1 MNAMHRLRTFVR
13 RRDGNVA
20 MIVAGGMA
28 MLTGTAVIG
37 IDTASM
43 FLEKRRLQGVAD
55 AAALAAAQDPAN
67 ATQRAQVAVA
77 LSPDNGTR
85 MVNLTPGHFERD
97 QSVTVDA
104 RFVAGAASANAAQ
117 VTVESQLRPF
127 FAQIFGTQQVAIA
140 AQATAARIDLA
151 AFSIGTRLASAQG
164 GMPGALLSQLAGS
177 DLSLSVMDYNALA
190 SGQVDLL
197 KTIELLR
204 TGPGVRAATFGEV
217 LTSDIPLPQLA
228 IAMAGATTSGTA
240 AATLRTLSTRLP
252 SRTIRLASILDLG
265 PLADR
270 TSADPQRPIR
280 ADAYTILREAVQIG
294 TGNRQIQSD
303 IDLGIAGIGRTR
315 LWLQIGERPANSP
328 WLSIGQAGRAVVRS
342 AQTRLWIDI
351 ALLNAPLSLGSVR
364 VPVYV
369 ELAEAE
375 ARLAS
380 IACVGGPGNS
390 AVSLDVTPSLG
401 RAAIADLDPMLLGN
415 FQQAM
420 ALRPARMVTLPLA
433 TLTGFADIK
442 LGGMQAQRV
451 TFSRAEIDGDVVKSV
466 ATNDIA
472 AGIASSLLRNV
483 DIRANV
489 LGIGLSGGLLTTT
502 LGNTLTVAAPAL
514 DLVVG
519 QVGALAGVHLGQ
531 ADVRVD
537 GVRCGA
543 PMLVR

>member
-1 MNAMHRLRTFVR
+1 
-13 RRDGNVA
+13 

-55 AAALAAAQDPAN
+55 AAALAAAGDPAN
-67 ATQRAQVAVA
+67 ATTRAQAAIA
-77 LSPDNGTR
+77 LAPDNGTR
-85 MVNLTPGHFERD
+85 LVTLTPGRFDRD
-97 QSVTVDA
+97 QSVGVDA
-104 RFVAGAASANAAQ
+104 RFVAGAASGNAAQ

-127 FAQIFGTQQVAIA
+127 FAQMFGTQQVTIA
-140 AQATAARIDLA
+140 AKATAARIDLA
-151 AFSIGTRLASAQG
+151 AFSIGTRLASVQG
-164 GMPGALLSQLAGS
+164 GLPGALLSQLAGS
-177 DLSLSVMDYNALA
+177 DLSLSVMDYHALV

-197 KTIELLR
+197 KTVELLR
-204 TGPGVRAATFGEV
+204 TAAGVRAATFGEV
-217 LTSDIPLPQLA
+217 LTSDITLPQLVA
-228 IAMAGATTSGTA
+228 AMAGATSNGST
-240 AATLRTLSTRLP
+240 AATLRTLSTKLPGRSVRLE
-252 SRTIRLASILDLG
+252 SIVDLG
-265 PLADR
+265 PLSDR
-270 TSADPQRPIR
+270 TTADPQRPIR
-280 ADAYTILREAVQIG
+280 ADAYAILREALQVG

-303 IDLGIAGIGRTR
+303 IDLGITGIGRTR
-315 LWLQIGERPANSP
+315 LWLQIGERPAHSP
-328 WLSIGQAGRAVVRS
+328 WLSVGQAGHAVVRS
-342 AQTRLWIDI
+342 AQMRMWIDI

-380 IACVGGPGNS
+380 IACVGGPANATVG
-390 AVSLDVTPSLG
+390 LDVTPSLG
-401 RAAIADLDPMLLGN
+401 RAAIADLDPALLGN

-451 TFSRAEIDGDVVKSV
+451 SFSRAEIDGDVVKSV

-489 LGIGLSGGLLTTT
+489 LGIGVSGGLLTTT
-502 LGNTLTVAAPAL
+502 LGNTLTLAAPAL
-514 DLVVG
+514 DQVVG
-519 QVGALAGVHLGQ
+519 QVSALAGVHLGE

-537 GVRCGA
+537 GVRCGT